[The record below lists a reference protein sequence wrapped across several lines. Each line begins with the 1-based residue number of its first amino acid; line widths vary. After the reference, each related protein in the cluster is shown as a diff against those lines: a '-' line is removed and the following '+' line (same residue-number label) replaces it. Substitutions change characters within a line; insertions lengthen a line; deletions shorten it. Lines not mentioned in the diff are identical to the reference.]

1 MRIKICFGVGYK
13 LFRDRNH
20 IFVILLLS
28 SERDALYYVD
38 VAHDLH
44 RTACG
49 RADQKMEARLLKGDE
64 IGAVEIFRE
73 LNICNNGRNAL
84 MPAGRDRQT
93 DTRA

>member
-1 MRIKICFGVGYK
+1 M

-20 IFVILLLS
+20 ISVILLS

-49 RADQKMEARLLKGDE
+49 TSRPENGSPSFERRRDWSCRDFSRIEY
-64 IGAVEIFRE
+64 
-73 LNICNNGRNAL
+73 NNGRNAL
-84 MPAGRDRQT
+84 MPQGRDRQT